1 MTVFNKQLKV
11 DNRKV
16 QIRLAPFTAD
26 YKIVEYRIDESELN
40 WLSRKFN
47 KWHSLKY
54 YQNPT
59 NIDLTFLDNFIL
71 QCYWEPYIVKKN
83 TIWKVKEQFK
93 TMNDINRF
101 KNEQICKYN
110 DIVEERNKLL
120 SYEY

>member
-1 MTVFNKQLKV
+1 MKV

-40 WLSRKFN
+40 WFSRKFN

-54 YQNPT
+54 FQNPT
-59 NIDLTFLDNFIL
+59 KNIDLTFLDNFTL
-71 QCYWEPYIVKKN
+71 QCFWEPYIVKKN
-83 TIWKVKEQFK
+83 TISEVKEQFK
-93 TMNDINRF
+93 TMKDINRF
-101 KNEQICKYN
+101 QNEQICKYN
-110 DIVEERNKLL
+110 NIVEERNKLL